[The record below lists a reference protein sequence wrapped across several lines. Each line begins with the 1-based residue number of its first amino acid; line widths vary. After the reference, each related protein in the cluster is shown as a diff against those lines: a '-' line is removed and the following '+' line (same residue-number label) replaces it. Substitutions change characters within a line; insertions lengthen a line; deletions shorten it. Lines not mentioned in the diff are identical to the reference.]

1 MMATTFIKW
10 GKKEKKRIENNLIL
24 VWTYE
29 YMYEML
35 GGEVFTC
42 SVQW

>member
-1 MMATTFIKW
+1 MMATMFIKW
-10 GKKEKKRIENNLIL
+10 DKKEKNKIENNLIL
-24 VWTYE
+24 VRTYE

-35 GGEVFTC
+35 GGEVLTC